1 MAMYSDAELEAL
13 MSALESDL
21 VERKESAADGK
32 KIRRNLGFAQWAVWN
47 VRLEAAAWKSKN
59 RSAEARTKL
68 PEVLTK
74 RGEPY
79 AAVVPCRRRCAKR
92 RASRTC
98 AVPPMVATAM
108 RERSWAGCATSG
120 DDGCRRTAAWQG
132 DRGQCPDH
140 LLP

>member
-13 MSALESDL
+13 MSDLESDL

-79 AAVVPCRRRCAKR
+79 AAVVPVSQAL
-92 RASRTC
+92 
-98 AVPPMVATAM
+98 
-108 RERSWAGCATSG
+108 REAPCLSDLRGSANGCYGNAGAFVG
-120 DDGCRRTAAWQG
+120 GLRDEWR
-132 DRGQCPDH
+132 
-140 LLP
+140 